1 MPSGNLLDLL
11 GPSSS
16 VRDTIS
22 AADVKEDVEEVDK
35 STGDKEV
42 DIKVAKDQYIRVA
55 NC

>member
-1 MPSGNLLDLL
+1 MPSRNLLDLL
-11 GPSSS
+11 EPSS
-16 VRDTIS
+16 TIS
-22 AADVKEDVEEVDK
+22 AADVNEDVEEVDK

>member
-1 MPSGNLLDLL
+1 MPSRNLLDLL
-11 GPSSS
+11 EPSSS

-22 AADVKEDVEEVDK
+22 AADVNEDVEEVDK